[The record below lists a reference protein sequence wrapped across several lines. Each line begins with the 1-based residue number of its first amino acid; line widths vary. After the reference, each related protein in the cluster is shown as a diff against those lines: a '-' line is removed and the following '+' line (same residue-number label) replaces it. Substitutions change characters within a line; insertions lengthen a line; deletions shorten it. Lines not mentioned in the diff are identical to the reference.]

1 MREIRT
7 PRLVLRLLRES
18 DAEFIL
24 QLLNEPG
31 WLRYIGDR
39 NIRSPADARRYI
51 TDGPNA
57 MFARHDL
64 GLYAVTLRASGEPI
78 GLCGLL
84 RRTGLTAPDLGFA
97 LLESHQGQGYI
108 LEAARAVIFGEAGRH
123 GLSEVLAVA
132 LPENLGSQAVLG
144 RLGFKFDRM
153 VQLGPEQPALRLFRL
168 SIEDLTAAAERG

>member
-39 NIRSPADARRYI
+39 NIHSIADARRYI
-51 TDGPNA
+51 DEGPNA

-64 GLYAVTLRASGEPI
+64 GLYAVTLRTSGEAI

-84 RRTGLTAPDLGFA
+84 RRAGLTAPDLGFA
-97 LLESHQGQGYI
+97 LLEAHQGQGYI
-108 LEAARAVIFGEAGRH
+108 VEAGRAVIFGESGRH
-123 GLSEVLAVA
+123 GLSEVLAVS
-132 LPENLGSQAVLG
+132 LPENLDAHAVLSC
-144 RLGFKFDRM
+144 LGFQFDRT
-153 VQLGPEQPALRLFRL
+153 VQLGPGQAALRLFRL
-168 SIEDLTAAAERG
+168 SMKDLNALTESA